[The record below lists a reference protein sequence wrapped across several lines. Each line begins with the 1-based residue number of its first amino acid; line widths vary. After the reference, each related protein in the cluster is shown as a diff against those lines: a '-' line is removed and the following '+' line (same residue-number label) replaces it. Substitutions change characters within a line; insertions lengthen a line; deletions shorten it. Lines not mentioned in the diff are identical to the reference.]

1 MRTQVVIAGWGQVT
15 QPKTQTENL
24 CDPLGLMA
32 AAAAKAGRVAGRRA
46 ALHHLDGIMVV
57 RPLSAHYP
65 AAAAQLAEKIG
76 ASPRF
81 TAVSKIGGNSPQSM
95 VNQAAG
101 MIARGEL
108 DTILIAGA
116 EAYYPRDGQPAPAGN
131 ALFKGLPEDYS
142 GEDTIGSTDLEQRH
156 GLAQPLHGFPLFE
169 TALWAASGLSRE
181 AYLLKIGELWA
192 DFSKV
197 AALHPNTWTGRA
209 RSAAEIST
217 PTSTNRFISL
227 PYTKYMNPLVTV
239 DQGAALILT
248 RGNNARRCMSRGKRP
263 VYFRGGGYAE
273 DRQRFL
279 IEKTDFVSSPPLKA
293 AVDKALQRSSLAI
306 DQVDCFDLYSC
317 FPCAVTI
324 AKRMLHLADDDP
336 RPMTLTGGLGFF
348 GGPGNN
354 YSLHAISTLVNA
366 IASGET
372 ENGLITS
379 LGWFLHK
386 HAAGVYSAV
395 PGETDLGAHD
405 LTDGKAYLAGDNPVD
420 IIDRPSGTGTI
431 ETYTVK
437 FTREGQPA
445 EAILYGRTAAGLRF
459 VAKTTPAASTLKL
472 LISKNRVGCPVRLRH
487 HNRTGINIA
496 ALG

>member
-1 MRTQVVIAGWGQVT
+1 MKTQVVIAGWGQVT
-15 QPKTQTENL
+15 QPKEQFENL

-32 AAAAKAGRVAGRRA
+32 AAALKSGEVTGMPAILRN
-46 ALHHLDGIMVV
+46 LDGIMVV

-65 AAAAQLAEKIG
+65 SAAMQLAEKIC

-81 TAVSKIGGNSPQSM
+81 TAVSKIGGNSPQLM

-108 DTILIAGA
+108 DTVLIAGS
-116 EAYYPRDGQPAPAGN
+116 EAYYPRGDKQASSGK
-131 ALFKGLPEDYS
+131 ALFKGLPENYNGD
-142 GEDTIGSTDLEQRH
+142 DTIGSTALEQRH
-156 GLAQPLHGFPLFE
+156 GIAQPLHGFPLFE
-169 TALWAASGLSRE
+169 TALWAESGLSRE

-192 DFSKV
+192 GFSAV
-197 AALHPNTWTGRA
+197 AARHPNAWTDSQ

-217 PTSTNRFISL
+217 PTSANRFIAL

-239 DQGAALILT
+239 DQGAAIILT
-248 RGNNARRCMSRGKRP
+248 TGERAARYARPGKRP

-293 AVDKALQRSSLAI
+293 AVDKALQRASLASNE
-306 DQVDCFDLYSC
+306 VKCFDLYSC
-317 FPCAVTI
+317 FPCAVAI
-324 AKRMLHLADDDP
+324 AKRMLAIAADDP
-336 RPMTLTGGLGFF
+336 RPLTLTGGLGFF

-354 YSLHAISTLVNA
+354 YSLHAIATLVKA
-366 IASGET
+366 IADGET

-395 PGETDLGAHD
+395 PAETDLGTHD
-405 LTDGKAYLAGDNPVD
+405 LADRKDFLVGKNPVK
-420 IIDRPSGTGTI
+420 IIDRASGSGHI

-437 FTREGQPA
+437 FSREGRPETA
-445 EAILYGRTAAGLRF
+445 VLYGRTETGFRF
-459 VAKTTPAASTLKL
+459 VAQTPPEPDVLNQ
-472 LISKNRVGCPVRLRH
+472 LISENQVGRSVRLRYED
-487 HNRTGINIA
+487 RRGVNIA
-496 ALG
+496 DLA